1 MISASGPMPTTGSR
15 SLMNVE
21 LLAQRVGLVDA
32 DLQVGVVELVV
43 AYAQA
48 VAWLPGVHRIGAV
61 GEGVAHGFQRAGRRQ
76 QLGAVGG
83 VHGAG
88 LAGVS
93 KARHFTALA
102 RRLRVERCPQ

>member
-1 MISASGPMPTTGSR
+1 MYLPVPSQPDCLSAWR
-15 SLMNVE
+15 EAV
-21 LLAQRVGLVDA
+21 RLVDA
-32 DLQVGVVELVV
+32 ELEVGVVELVV
-43 AYAQA
+43 AHAQA
-48 VAWLPGVHRIGAV
+48 VARLPGVYRIGAV

-83 VHGAG
+83 AHGAE

-102 RRLRVERCPQ
+102 RRLRVVFDGCRT